1 MKQGEII
8 GGILF
13 AAIILY
19 AVMMA
24 VGPGS
29 KVGNDWQYL
38 VGGKMYD
45 QNSPQQSFQPP
56 ATGTGGSSV
65 VGTPSLSAQQIDT
78 ILANAGS
85 PAQGTGATFYSDGM
99 QYGIDPAYALAFFK
113 HESSFGTQGAATQ
126 THSIGN
132 IVCTSGYDCIG
143 RFRSYPS
150 WQTGIDDW
158 FRLIKNLYV
167 DKWGATTVE
176 SIIPHYAPSSD
187 NNDESGYIASVE
199 TDVRNWR
206 QQ

>member
-65 VGTPSLSAQQIDT
+65 VGSPSLTAQQIDK
-78 ILANAGS
+78 ILCNAGS
-85 PAQGTGATFYSDGM
+85 PACGTGATFYNDGE
-99 QYGIDPAYALAFFK
+99 QYGIDPAYGLAFFK
-113 HESSFGTQGAATQ
+113 HESSFGTAGMATQ

-143 RFRSYPS
+143 RFRSYSS
-150 WQTGIDDW
+150 WQAGIDDW

-167 DKWGATTVE
+167 GKWECTTVE

-187 NNDESGYIASVE
+187 NNNEAAYIASVE
-199 TDVRNWR
+199 SDVNTWR
-206 QQ
+206 QS